1 MFIYCFILFL
11 GKMIIDAHAHFI
23 NQAIIKD
30 RVSDEEFLKNFQ
42 NPSIEEGKEMWL
54 EAMDKNGLEKT
65 VFLSLKSGNEEFL
78 KFIDSSDRFVGIANV
93 DPTKENAIE
102 LMKKDLD
109 KGFVGVKLYATSGGF
124 DVGDEKAFEFY
135 ECCEKNDIP
144 IIVHFGVTI
153 GRNSDL
159 VLGNPLRLSKVI
171 SRFPKLRFI
180 IAHFGAGFFKEA
192 LLLMYK
198 NENVYFD
205 TSGTNNW
212 LEYSPFGWTLKDLF
226 RISLNAIG
234 SKRILFGT
242 DSHRMSEGYREN
254 ILKEQMEIVKELAGE
269 EGVEDIFYNNAKR
282 VFNL

>member
-1 MFIYCFILFL
+1 
-11 GKMIIDAHAHFI
+11 MIIDAHAHFI
-23 NQAIIKD
+23 NREIIKN
-30 RVSDEEFLKNFQ
+30 RVKDPEFLKTFQ
-42 NPSIEEGKEMWL
+42 NPSIEEGRKMWL
-54 EAMDKNGLEKT
+54 EAMDKNGIEKT
-65 VFLSLKSGNEEFL
+65 VFIALDAGNEDFL
-78 KFIDSSDRFVGIANV
+78 KFIESSDRFIGTTNV
-93 DPTKENAIE
+93 NPIE
-102 LMKKDLD
+102 EDAVKKLEADIKRGC
-109 KGFVGVKLYATSGGF
+109 KGLKLFATSSGF
-124 DVGDEKAFEFY
+124 DVGDERAYSVY
-135 ECCEKNDIP
+135 EYCEKNEIP
-144 IIVHFGVTI
+144 IVIHFGVTI
-153 GRNSDL
+153 GRTSDL
-159 VLGNPLRLSKVI
+159 DLGNPLRLSKVV
-171 SRFPKLRFI
+171 SRFPKLKFI

-269 EGVEDIFYNNAKR
+269 EGVEDIFYNNAKK
-282 VFNL
+282 VFGI